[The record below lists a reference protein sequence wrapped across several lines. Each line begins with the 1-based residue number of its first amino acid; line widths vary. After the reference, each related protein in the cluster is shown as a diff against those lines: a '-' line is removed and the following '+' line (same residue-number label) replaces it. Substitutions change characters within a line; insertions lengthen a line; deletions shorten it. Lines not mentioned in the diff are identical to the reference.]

1 VRLDADQLEWIVR
14 EVVRRLRVEGAS
26 APDSPMASAGDGMHI
41 NAKTPHADA
50 HITLTQTLITT
61 STLEHKL
68 DGVARVN
75 VPPRAVVTPAA
86 RDLLKERNIELARN
100 TEMNTG

>member
-14 EVVRRLRVEGAS
+14 EVVRRLRVDLPLPPGEGRGEGA
-26 APDSPMASAGDGMHI
+26 PDPT
-41 NAKTPHADA
+41 TPPTAT

-61 STLEHKL
+61 ATLERQL
-68 DGVARVN
+68 AGVARIS

-86 RDLLKERNIELARN
+86 RDMLKERGIEL
-100 TEMNTG
+100 TTT